1 MSEVNYSE
9 NEREG
14 ATAPSSASSGAGT
27 GDDRPSV
34 EDPLGTATCEV
45 CGLTFGSGR
54 GLSLHQRSRHQEW
67 YHARRGPAFVR
78 PGWSREEMVLLVR
91 AAVRLVREARRN
103 GHDEGRVR
111 VNAELCRLFPTKKK
125 DSIINVRKTKNYK
138 ELRAR
143 IELEVVVDTEENE
156 PVPEVENEAIIEC
169 VGGSR
174 AGIVSSDG
182 SEGGALSPTRSQQVV
197 RQRVTPEPVSRRGP
211 QERWGEVL
219 LEEVARGELRLSG
232 LNTRFM
238 NAALRKSFPSRT
250 LEAIKGMRRKP
261 KYRLLLASLSVP
273 NPVAT
278 PPGPSQ
284 SEEGTV
290 VPKDTV
296 RSEGSSPQRLV
307 NDTQNVVVY
316 CDRSTVSNFCGI
328 LQPPCGEGNSPPG
341 NDDML
346 PVASDPTKGGR
357 PEIVPHNVTYLSD
370 MDMSSSIDYTLVP
383 ADITQ
388 GDVTICNSS
397 VVEISSL
404 GVDTP
409 PHRRVVEL
417 SSANDEDDRRD
428 EAEVEL
434 PETELDVDEESEPS
448 SQPCNPRQGDVSQTV
463 GEGGGRTVAGH

>member
-45 CGLTFGSGR
+45 CGLRFGSGR

-91 AAVRLVREARRN
+91 AEVRLVREARRN

-125 DSIINVRKTKNYK
+125 DCIINVRKTKNYK

-182 SEGGALSPTRSQQVV
+182 SEGGALSPTLSQQVV

-211 QERWGEVL
+211 KERWGKVL

-307 NDTQNVVVY
+307 NDTPNVVVY

-341 NDDML
+341 NDD
-346 PVASDPTKGGR
+346 KRG
-357 PEIVPHNVTYLSD
+357 
-370 MDMSSSIDYTLVP
+370 
-383 ADITQ
+383 
-388 GDVTICNSS
+388 
-397 VVEISSL
+397 
-404 GVDTP
+404 
-409 PHRRVVEL
+409 
-417 SSANDEDDRRD
+417 
-428 EAEVEL
+428 
-434 PETELDVDEESEPS
+434 
-448 SQPCNPRQGDVSQTV
+448 
-463 GEGGGRTVAGH
+463 